1 MLASTIW
8 KTFTKKKKMFEE
20 ENQINSDI
28 LSQAVA
34 NDLGCKKTD
43 VEIVDYAW

>member
-1 MLASTIW
+1 
-8 KTFTKKKKMFEE
+8 MFEE

-43 VEIVDYAW
+43 VEIVDYVW